1 MKVILLEDVKT
12 LGKKGQVVE
21 VNDGYARNFILKKN
35 LGLEATG
42 KNLND
47 IKLQQKNAE
56 KVAKEKLEAA
66 QAVAKDLEDK
76 SITVKIQAGVEGK
89 VFGSISSKEIALEAK
104 KQLNMEIDKKKIVIP
119 DAIKSLGT
127 YNVNIKL
134 HKDVVGTLAVK
145 VVAK

>member
-12 LGKKGQVVE
+12 LGKKGEIVSVS
-21 VNDGYARNFILKKN
+21 DGYARNFILKKN
-35 LGLEATG
+35 LGLEATS

-47 IKLQQKNAE
+47 LKLQQKNAE
-56 KVAKEKLEAA
+56 KVAKDKLEAA
-66 QAVAKDLEDK
+66 QAVAKELEDK

-104 KQLNMEIDKKKIVIP
+104 RQLNMDIDKKKIVIP

-127 YNVNIKL
+127 YYVNIKL
-134 HKDVVGTLAVK
+134 HKDVMGKLAVK
-145 VVAK
+145 VEAK

>member
-21 VNDGYARNFILKKN
+21 VNDGYARNFILKKK
-35 LGLEATG
+35 LGIEATG

-47 IKLQQKNAE
+47 LKLQKQNEA

-66 QAVAKDLEDK
+66 QALAKDLEDK

-104 KQLNMEIDKKKIVIP
+104 RQLNMDIDKKKIVIP

-134 HKDVVGTLAVK
+134 HKDVTGVLAVK

>member
-1 MKVILLEDVKT
+1 MKVILLEDVKS
-12 LGKKGQVVE
+12 LGKKGEIVN
-21 VNDGYARNFILKKN
+21 VNDGYARNYILPKK
-35 LGLEATG
+35 LGLEANG

-47 IKLQQKNAE
+47 LKLQKKNDA
-56 KVAKEKLEAA
+56 KVAQEKLEAA
-66 QAVAKDLEDK
+66 QRMAADLADK

-104 KQLNMEIDKKKIVIP
+104 KQLGIELDKKKIVIP

-134 HKDVVGTLAVK
+134 HKDVTGTLAVK
-145 VVAK
+145 VEAK

>member
-1 MKVILLEDVKT
+1 MKVILLQDVKT
-12 LGKKGQVVE
+12 LGKKGEIVD

-47 IKLQQKNAE
+47 LKLQNRNAE

-66 QAVAKDLEDK
+66 QKLAKDLEDK
-76 SITVKIQAGVEGK
+76 FVTVKIQAGVEGK

-104 KQLNMEIDKKKIVIP
+104 KQLGLEIDKKKIVIP

-134 HKDVVGTLAVK
+134 HKDVTATLAVK
-145 VVAK
+145 AEAK

>member
-1 MKVILLEDVKT
+1 MKVILLEDVKS
-12 LGKKGQVVE
+12 LGKKGEVVN
-21 VNDGYARNFILKKN
+21 VSDGYARNFIFKKN
-35 LGLEATG
+35 LGLEANG

-47 IKLQQKNAE
+47 LKLQQQNAA

-66 QAVAKDLEDK
+66 QALAKDLEDK
-76 SITVKIQAGVEGK
+76 SVTVKIQAGVEGK

-104 KQLNMEIDKKKIVIP
+104 KQLGMDIDKKKIVIP

-134 HKDVVGTLAVK
+134 HKDIVGKLAVK
-145 VVAK
+145 VEAK

>member
-12 LGKKGQVVE
+12 LGKKGQIVE

-47 IKLQQKNAE
+47 VKLQQKNAE

>member
-1 MKVILLEDVKT
+1 MKIILLEDVKT

-47 IKLQQKNAE
+47 LKLQQKNAE

-104 KQLNMEIDKKKIVIP
+104 KQLNMEIDKKKIVIA

>member
-12 LGKKGQVVE
+12 LGKKGEIVN

-35 LGLEATG
+35 LGLEATS

-47 IKLQQKNAE
+47 LKLQQKNAE
-56 KVAKEKLEAA
+56 KIAQEKLEAA
-66 QAVAKDLEDK
+66 QAVAKELEDK

-104 KQLNMEIDKKKIVIP
+104 RQLNMDIDKKKIVIP

-134 HKDVVGTLAVK
+134 HKDVLGTLAVK

>member
-1 MKVILLEDVKT
+1 MKFILLEDVKT
-12 LGKKGQVVE
+12 LGTKGQVVE

-47 IKLQQKNAE
+47 LKLQQKNAE

>member
-47 IKLQQKNAE
+47 LKLQQKNAE

-89 VFGSISSKEIALEAK
+89 VFGSISGKEIALEAK